1 MAKRNTGT
9 ESLRKIVI
17 DAILD
22 KKGHEVISLDLKKIK
37 DTPSDYFIITHGDS
51 STQVRAIYNNVVDE
65 AEKHGLRPYHTEGM
79 KNSEWIIIDF
89 VDVVV
94 HVFYR
99 ERRDFYA
106 LEDLWS
112 DAKSTKHNGASTKE

>member
-1 MAKRNTGT
+1 LAKRNTGT
-9 ESLRKIVI
+9 ENLKKVVI
-17 DAILD
+17 DAILN
-22 KKGHEVISLDLKKIK
+22 KKGHQVISLDLKKIK

-51 STQVRAIYNNVVDE
+51 STQVRAIYMSVVDE
-65 AEKHGLRPYHTEGM
+65 AEKNGFKPYHTEGM

-99 ERRDFYA
+99 EKRDFYG
-106 LEDLWS
+106 LEDLWN
-112 DAKSTKHNGASTKE
+112 DAKLTKHNNTDHK

>member
-1 MAKRNTGT
+1 LAKRNTGT
-9 ESLRKIVI
+9 ENLKNVVV

-22 KKGHEVISLDLKKIK
+22 KKGHQVVSLDLKKIK

-65 AEKHGLRPYHTEGM
+65 AGKHGFRPYHTEGM

-99 ERRDFYA
+99 DRRDFYA
-106 LEDLWS
+106 LEDLWN
-112 DAKSTKHNGASTKE
+112 DAKQTTHKESNSK

>member
-1 MAKRNTGT
+1 LAKRNTGT
-9 ESLRKIVI
+9 ENLKKVVI

-22 KKGHEVISLDLKKIK
+22 KKGHQVISLDLKKIK

-65 AEKHGLRPYHTEGM
+65 AEKHGFRPYHAEGM

-99 ERRDFYA
+99 DKRDFYA
-106 LEDLWS
+106 LEELWN
-112 DAKSTKHNGASTKE
+112 DAKLTKHNDSDHK

>member
-9 ESLRKIVI
+9 ENLKKVVI
-17 DAILD
+17 DAILN
-22 KKGHEVISLDLKKIK
+22 KKGHQVISLDLKKIK

-51 STQVRAIYNNVVDE
+51 STQVRAIYMSVVDE
-65 AEKHGLRPYHTEGM
+65 AEKNGFKPYHTEGM

-99 ERRDFYA
+99 EKRDFYG
-106 LEDLWS
+106 LEDLWN
-112 DAKSTKHNGASTKE
+112 DAKLTKHNNTDHK

>member
-51 STQVRAIYNNVVDE
+51 STQVRAIYSNVVDA
-65 AEKHGLRPYHTEGM
+65 AEKQGFRPYHMEGM

-99 ERRDFYA
+99 EKRDFYA
-106 LEDLWS
+106 LEDLWN
-112 DAKSTKHNGASTKE
+112 DAKLTKHNDPDHK

>member
-1 MAKRNTGT
+1 MAKRNTET
-9 ESLRKIVI
+9 ESLKKVVI
-17 DAILD
+17 DAILG
-22 KKGHEVISLDLKKIK
+22 KKGHQVMSLDLKRIK

-51 STQVRAIYNNVVDE
+51 STHVRAIYNNVVDE
-65 AEKHGLRPYHTEGM
+65 TEKHGYRPYHMEGI

-94 HVFYR
+94 HIFYR
-99 ERRDFYA
+99 DKRDFYA

-112 DAKSTKHNGASTKE
+112 DAKTTRHNDTSPK

>member
-1 MAKRNTGT
+1 MTKRNTGT
-9 ESLRKIVI
+9 ENLKKVVI

-22 KKGHEVISLDLKKIK
+22 KKGHQVTSLDLKKIK

-51 STQVRAIYNNVVDE
+51 STQVRAIYLNVVE
-65 AEKHGLRPYHTEGM
+65 QAEKNGFKPYHTEGM
-79 KNSEWIIIDF
+79 RNSEWIIIDF

-99 ERRDFYA
+99 EKRDFYG
-106 LEDLWS
+106 LEDLWN
-112 DAKSTKHNGASTKE
+112 DAKLTKHNNG

>member
-1 MAKRNTGT
+1 LAKRNTGT
-9 ESLRKIVI
+9 ENLKKVVI

-22 KKGHEVISLDLKKIK
+22 KKGHQVISLDLKKIK

-51 STQVRAIYNNVVDE
+51 STQVRAIYMSVVDE
-65 AEKHGLRPYHTEGM
+65 AEKNGFKPYHTEGM

-99 ERRDFYA
+99 EKRDFYG
-106 LEDLWS
+106 LEDLWN
-112 DAKSTKHNGASTKE
+112 DAKLTKHNNTDHK